1 MISPKRYIKEKGRT
15 IPIGPCYS
23 SREKMSQDLE
33 NGLFQLVV
41 TRAKPSGK
49 FLVGIYLVD
58 VWCLGVKSTFYRQN
72 LNEYELAE
80 LLDHI
85 GSSEGMPMVQ
95 VEYTWAH
102 SLIFGSLDYADS
114 LGIAPEKDFSLT
126 RYILEP
132 EETIEEEFDFVFGK
146 DGKPFL
152 VVGPYDNGPKLLN
165 TLRRTVGEDNFH
177 FLMPIDG
184 SAF

>member
-1 MISPKRYIKEKGRT
+1 
-15 IPIGPCYS
+15 
-23 SREKMSQDLE
+23 MSQDLE

-72 LNEYELAE
+72 LDEDELAE

-85 GSSEGMPMVQ
+85 GSSEGTSMVQ
-95 VEYTWAH
+95 VKYAWAH
-102 SLIFGSLDYADS
+102 SLIFDSIDYADS
-114 LGIAPEKDFSLT
+114 LGIAPDKDFSLT

-132 EETIEEEFDFVFGK
+132 EETIEEEFDFEFGK

-165 TLRRTVGEDNFH
+165 TLHRTVGEDNFH
-177 FLMPIDG
+177 FLMPMDG
-184 SAF
+184 SGF